1 MLFFPLRNRNVLLK
15 GFVAFMRKAVENVR
29 FSSFGF
35 SLFWGLEF
43 ETDNER
49 RGLFRFGI
57 NLTLFFLIINFEFP
71 LYGLVRVLAQ
81 NARLS

>member
-1 MLFFPLRNRNVLLK
+1 
-15 GFVAFMRKAVENVR
+15 MRKAVENVR

-57 NLTLFFLIINFEFP
+57 NLTLFFLVINFEFP